1 MRQYGRTEVRQY
13 GRQWC
18 ESDKQINHKTMANT
32 YTQIN
37 IHVVFSVKGRENMLT
52 KNFRSRLFEY
62 LSGIVNNKGNYSL
75 AVNGYK
81 DHVHL
86 FFELNPM
93 LALSDLVRDIK
104 SNSTAWINDN
114 KFVKGKF
121 SWQTGYG
128 AFSYSKS
135 QRDKVINYVKGQ
147 EKHHAEK
154 TFKEEYFALLKKFDI
169 PFKDQYVFEF
179 YD

>member
-1 MRQYGRTEVRQY
+1 
-13 GRQWC
+13 
-18 ESDKQINHKTMANT
+18 MANT

-37 IHVVFSVKGRENMLT
+37 IHVVFSVKGRENIIT
-52 KNFRSRLFEY
+52 AKFKSELFKY
-62 LSGIVNNKGNYSL
+62 ISGILNNTKQFSL

-86 FFELNPM
+86 FFEMHPTT
-93 LALSDLVRDIK
+93 ALSDIIRIVK
-104 SNSTAWINDN
+104 TNSSKWINER

-121 SWQTGYG
+121 RWQEGYG

-135 QRDKVINYVKGQ
+135 QRNNVIKYIMQQ
-147 EKHHAEK
+147 EKHHREK
-154 TFKEEYFALLKKFDI
+154 TFREEYLKLLKKFDI
-169 PFKDQYVFEF
+169 KFDNHYVFEF

>member
-1 MRQYGRTEVRQY
+1 
-13 GRQWC
+13 
-18 ESDKQINHKTMANT
+18 MANT

-37 IHVVFSVKGRENMLT
+37 IHVVFSVKGRENIIT
-52 KNFRSRLFEY
+52 AKFKSELFKY
-62 LSGIVNNKGNYSL
+62 ISGILNNTKQFSL

-86 FFELNPM
+86 FFEMHPTT
-93 LALSDLVRDIK
+93 ALSDIIRIVK
-104 SNSTAWINDN
+104 TNSSKWINER

-121 SWQTGYG
+121 RWQEGYG

-135 QRDKVINYVKGQ
+135 QRNNVIKYIMQQ
-147 EKHHAEK
+147 EKHHREK
-154 TFKEEYFALLKKFDI
+154 TFREEYLELLKKFDI
-169 PFKDQYVFEF
+169 KFDNHYVFEF